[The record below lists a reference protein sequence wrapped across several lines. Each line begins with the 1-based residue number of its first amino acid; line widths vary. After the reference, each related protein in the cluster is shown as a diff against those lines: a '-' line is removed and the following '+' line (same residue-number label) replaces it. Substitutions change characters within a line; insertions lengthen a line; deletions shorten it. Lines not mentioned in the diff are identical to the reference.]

1 MVFSMVAYATYKG
14 DCNSI
19 FVLNLSPINTYV
31 TCVYVFVCINAL
43 VSYPL
48 QILAA
53 FDIAEQHRYF
63 KTGNHTKVKKIAMRS
78 LVIIFVT
85 GVALIIPDF
94 TTFLD
99 IAGSLGA
106 GVIAFILPPLLY
118 NEQF

>member
-1 MVFSMVAYATYKG
+1 MVAYATYKG

-19 FVLNLSPINTYV
+19 FVLNLSPINAYV

-63 KTGNHTKVKKIAMRS
+63 KTGDHTKAFAFNCTLHYS
-78 LVIIFVT
+78 YIIEIQ
-85 GVALIIPDF
+85 GEID
-94 TTFLD
+94 
-99 IAGSLGA
+99 
-106 GVIAFILPPLLY
+106 
-118 NEQF
+118 